1 MSNFK
6 IAKTFELI
14 LGLEKKY
21 LKVEKLEMEKI
32 LIFGIRRI
40 FFRSVSLFSSSSSFV
55 RNETFSGI

>member
-40 FFRSVSLFSSSSSFV
+40 FFRSVSLFSSSFV